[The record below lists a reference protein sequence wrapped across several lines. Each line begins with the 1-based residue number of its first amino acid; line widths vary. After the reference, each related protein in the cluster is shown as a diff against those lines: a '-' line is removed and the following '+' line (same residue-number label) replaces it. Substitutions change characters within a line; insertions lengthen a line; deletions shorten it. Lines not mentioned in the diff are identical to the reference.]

1 MTIAR
6 PRLPLALFGIAWL
19 LAASACSWTPSSSAA
34 IKGLDELPDAVTTT
48 VAPAPTDARTTVAP
62 APTDAPKSAR
72 ERDCDDRSLQTA
84 SYAPASPSEVP
95 PGSFME
101 QLRERGAMR
110 VGVDENTPG
119 FSARDRNTG
128 RIEGFEVA
136 LAHEIA
142 RYVFGDAYTDDSV
155 VTVPLVPKEKVDFV
169 DDQRVDLTIS
179 AVSMSCDRWEQVD
192 FSAEYFTAHQEF
204 LVRSDSDIHD
214 LADLDGRTICVTTK
228 STSSE
233 ILAARVPAAKQH
245 PVDARIDCLVA
256 LQDGVV
262 DAYFGHDSFL
272 YGMTKQDPTVE
283 IRNGILDPD
292 VTVSHYGIAINRAHP
307 EFTRFVNGVLEAIVA
322 NGTWQQLADEH
333 LARIGIIGVNPPE
346 PDYRRDA

>member
-6 PRLPLALFGIAWL
+6 HRLRLALLGIAWL
-19 LAASACSWTPSSSAA
+19 LAASACSWTPSSSDA
-34 IKGLDELPDAVTTT
+34 IKGLDELPDAATPTI
-48 VAPAPTDARTTVAP
+48 APGPS
-62 APTDAPKSAR
+62 DAPESAR
-72 ERDCDDRSLQTA
+72 QRDCEDRSLQTA
-84 SYAPASPSEVP
+84 SYAPANASEVP

-119 FSARDRNTG
+119 FSARDRDTG
-128 RIEGFEVA
+128 SIEGFEVA

-169 DDQRVDLTIS
+169 NQERVDLTIS
-179 AVSMSCDRWEQVD
+179 AVSMSCDRWEDVD

-204 LVRSDSDIHD
+204 LVRSDSDIYD
-214 LADLDGRTICVTTK
+214 LADLDGRTICVTGTR
-228 STSSE
+228 STSSI
-233 ILAARVPAAKQH
+233 ILTARVPAAEQY

-283 IRNGILDPD
+283 IRKGILDSD
-292 VTVSHYGIAINRAHP
+292 ATVSHYGIAINRAHP

-322 NGTWQQLADEH
+322 NGTWRQLADEH
-333 LARIGIIGVNPPE
+333 LAPIGINGVTPPT
-346 PDYRRDA
+346 PDYRRGA